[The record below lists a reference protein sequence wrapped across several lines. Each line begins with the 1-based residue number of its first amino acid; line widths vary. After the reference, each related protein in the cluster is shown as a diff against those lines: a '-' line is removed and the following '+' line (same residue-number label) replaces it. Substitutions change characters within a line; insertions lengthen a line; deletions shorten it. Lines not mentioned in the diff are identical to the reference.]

1 MFLQSSEMYLC
12 GIHYGAMMTKHQKLV
27 VAVGAF
33 LILVMGIFPPWIRTD
48 RFHARRSSGYAFILQ
63 EPRRAVDDLLS
74 NAPIVYSVDF
84 SQLTLQ
90 WTLVLVMMG
99 IILLFEKMRRDAL
112 EDRATLRPR
121 RT

>member
-1 MFLQSSEMYLC
+1 
-12 GIHYGAMMTKHQKLV
+12 MMNRHQKLV
-27 VAVGAF
+27 VGIGAF

-48 RFHARRSSGYAFILQ
+48 RFHARRSSGYSFILQ
-63 EPRRAVDDLLS
+63 EPRRAVDDMLS
-74 NAPIVYSVDF
+74 NAPVVYSVDF

-99 IILLFEKMRRDAL
+99 IILLFAKMRHDAL
-112 EDRATLRPR
+112 QDRAALRPR